1 MIKVSFVSTIE
12 RAFSTAL
19 SNAIVSCMAVLAF
32 EEEKPDLQIT
42 KL

>member
-19 SNAIVSCMAVLAF
+19 SNAIVSCIAVLAF
-32 EEEKPDLQIT
+32 EIEKKQT
-42 KL
+42 YRF